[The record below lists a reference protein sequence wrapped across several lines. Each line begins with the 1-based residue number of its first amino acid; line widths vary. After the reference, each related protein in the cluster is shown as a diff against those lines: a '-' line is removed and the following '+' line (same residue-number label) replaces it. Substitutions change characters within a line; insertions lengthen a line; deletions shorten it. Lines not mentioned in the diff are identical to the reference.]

1 MTALGATR
9 TIASLT
15 LVRVFRGRALWV
27 SGAIAM
33 LPVFFGYM
41 LRERGSSEFATGLD
55 IFAFEQLVLAVLPA
69 LLVAASVGEDI
80 EDRTTTYLWSR
91 PVPRWAVL
99 AGKLLAM
106 IPIIA
111 TLSIASWCTA
121 MLVATEQLP
130 SYESCLALA
139 IGATALALIAA
150 SIATLVPRYGMAL
163 SICYMLFFDL
173 PLGGLPAAIENV
185 SVTRHARVIA
195 EMVSDLEA
203 SRTGAAIGITT
214 IALLWAVVGLWRI
227 RRLEA

>member
-1 MTALGATR
+1 MGAFGATR

-15 LVRVFRGRALWV
+15 LMRVFRGRALWV

-33 LPVFFGYM
+33 LPIFFAYM
-41 LRERGSSEFATGLD
+41 LRDREGSELATGID

-69 LLVAASVGEDI
+69 LLVAASVGEEI

-91 PVPRWAVL
+91 PVPRWTVL

-106 IPIIA
+106 VPIIWA
-111 TLSIASWCTA
+111 LSIASWCTA

-130 SYESCLALA
+130 GYESCLALA
-139 IGATALALIAA
+139 IGATALSVIAA

-185 SVTRHARVIA
+185 SVTRHTRVIA
-195 EMVSDLEA
+195 EMVSDLEDSRA
-203 SRTGAAIGITT
+203 SAAIGLAT